1 MANWTEVENK
11 LALILSDSYY
21 RQKHAITSPTGSAQ
35 AFVRRAQ
42 GDALPAF
49 SGEITVV
56 ELKHPGSHDRPSKL
70 IRGCD
75 STREDSLFGG
85 WWIDSALFDRFR
97 SATSGLPAGQREA
110 KIKAFMRARSAVSED
125 WSNIAA
131 IAELRLPLDSRTP
144 ALVGKAHYQRLVTDP
159 KHPDYVPNVFL
170 MGGDLQFYICIRER
184 GWIKPMPVIA

>member
-1 MANWTEVENK
+1 M
-11 LALILSDSYY
+11 I
-21 RQKHAITSPTGSAQ
+21 
-35 AFVRRAQ
+35 VRA
-42 GDALPAF
+42 
-49 SGEITVV
+49 
-56 ELKHPGSHDRPSKL
+56 KL

-125 WSNIAA
+125 WSNMAA
-131 IAELRLPLDSRTP
+131 IAELRLPSDSRTP
-144 ALVGKAHYQRLVTDP
+144 ALVGKAHYQRLITDP

-184 GWIKPMPVIA
+184 GWIKPMPVIREPWRHRSDLRPVNQRFRFTAGTAPVPPPNAPATVSLSNNPD